1 MPKKV
6 LELLM
11 TKFSTEILQ
20 TSNPESKPEVPNQD
34 LSSGV
39 LLLMIYNIR
48 SKYNYF
54 LITYFRKI
62 GDFIKEKDPSDA
74 LSTI

>member
-20 TSNPESKPEVPNQD
+20 TSNPESKSEVPNQD

-62 GDFIKEKDPSDA
+62 GDFIKEKDPSEA